1 MIEWQTCF
9 GTEILFIAVE
19 EFEVLSHLEIFAYI
33 QKSEKKKGGGNFLS
47 LESIC
52 LQCKAK
58 AFLSLLPTFLPSPTL
73 PREERQGRCASQ
85 LYKLRVS

>member
-33 QKSEKKKGGGNFLS
+33 QKSEKKKSRAGATS
-47 LESIC
+47 
-52 LQCKAK
+52 
-58 AFLSLLPTFLPSPTL
+58 SP
-73 PREERQGRCASQ
+73 
-85 LYKLRVS
+85 